1 MQKKSLLA
9 MLLALTLLLSGCT
22 LIQKDPEV
30 DAATEILRLG
40 DQVVTKGEIQKDVNY
55 QLQYM
60 SYLYSMY
67 GYSYDATSPDNI
79 AEVQNSVISEFKKQ
93 LVTDA
98 KIREMGLDQL
108 TADDEAKIQSDAEK
122 AFQDNLDYIISDN
135 EDLAD
140 LSDEEKNEKAK
151 AQLAETGYTMDSA
164 LEHAREDLL
173 NDKLRQE
180 IIKDVAVTDEEIQ
193 ADFDSK
199 VASAK
204 ETYENNAGS
213 WATAA
218 NNGTTTLYYTPAGV
232 RYVKQILVKFKDED
246 QTKIDDANKKVT
258 DAQTKVTEAQSKI
271 DDAQAILDNADA
283 SEEDKTAAQGDLDAA
298 TAEKDAAQAE
308 LDAAQTEVAS
318 VTETAFANIDADAD
332 AILAQIAEG
341 ADWDTLM
348 AEKTQD
354 PGMQSGKTAER
365 GYAVSADMT
374 NFDSAFVQAAMAL
387 EKIGDVSGKTRG
399 TTYGY
404 YIIKY
409 VADAAE
415 GPIALD
421 EVKESIQSSLLST
434 KQDDT
439 YNQKVQD
446 WVTEAESQFKQDLN
460 ALK

>member
-1 MQKKSLLA
+1 MQKKTLLA
-9 MLLALTLLLSGCT
+9 LVLALTLLLSGCT
-22 LIQKDPEV
+22 LIQKDPVV

-40 DQVVTKGEIQKDVNY
+40 DDVITKGKVQEAVNN
-55 QLQYM
+55 QLNYM

-164 LEHAREDLL
+164 LKHAREDLL

-446 WVTEAESQFKQDLN
+446 WVSEAESQFKQDLN

>member
-1 MQKKSLLA
+1 M
-9 MLLALTLLLSGCT
+9 
-22 LIQKDPEV
+22 
-30 DAATEILRLG
+30 
-40 DQVVTKGEIQKDVNY
+40 
-55 QLQYM
+55 
-60 SYLYSMY
+60 
-67 GYSYDATSPDNI
+67 
-79 AEVQNSVISEFKKQ
+79 
-93 LVTDA
+93 
-98 KIREMGLDQL
+98 
-108 TADDEAKIQSDAEK
+108 
-122 AFQDNLDYIISDN
+122 
-135 EDLAD
+135 
-140 LSDEEKNEKAK
+140 
-151 AQLAETGYTMDSA
+151 
-164 LEHAREDLL
+164 
-173 NDKLRQE
+173 
-180 IIKDVAVTDEEIQ
+180 
-193 ADFDSK
+193 
-199 VASAK
+199 
-204 ETYENNAGS
+204 
-213 WATAA
+213 
-218 NNGTTTLYYTPAGV
+218 
-232 RYVKQILVKFKDED
+232 
-246 QTKIDDANKKVT
+246 
-258 DAQTKVTEAQSKI
+258 
-271 DDAQAILDNADA
+271 
-283 SEEDKTAAQGDLDAA
+283 
-298 TAEKDAAQAE
+298 
-308 LDAAQTEVAS
+308 
-318 VTETAFANIDADAD
+318 TETAFANIDADAD

-446 WVTEAESQFKQDLN
+446 WVSEAESQFKQDLN

>member
-9 MLLALTLLLSGCT
+9 LALALTLLLSGCT
-22 LIQKDPEV
+22 LIQKDPAV

-40 DQVVTKGEIQKDVNY
+40 DDVITKGKVQEAVNN
-55 QLQYM
+55 QLSYM
-60 SYLYSMY
+60 SYLYSLY
-67 GYSYDATSPDNI
+67 GYSYDATSAENI
-79 AEVQNSVISEFKKQ
+79 AEVQDAVISSFKKQ

-108 TADDEAKIQSDAEK
+108 TAEEEEKIRTDAESTY
-122 AFQDNLDYIISDN
+122 QDNLDYIISEND
-135 EDLAD
+135 DLAD
-140 LSDEEKNEKAK
+140 LSDEEKTAK
-151 AQLAETGYTMDSA
+151 ATAMLADTGYTMDDA
-164 LEHAREDLL
+164 LENAREELL
-173 NDKLRQE
+173 SDKLRTE

-193 ADFDSK
+193 TEYDSK

-232 RYVKQILVKFKDED
+232 RFVKQILVKYSDED
-246 QTKIDDANKKVT
+246 QAKIDAAN
-258 DAQTKVTEAQSKI
+258 TKVTEAQGRVTEAQSKV
-271 DDAQAILDNADA
+271 DEAQAILDNAEA
-283 SEEDKTAAQGDLDAA
+283 SKEDKTAAQADLDAA

-308 LDAAQTEVAS
+308 VTAAQAEVTAATDAAFE
-318 VTETAFANIDADAD
+318 NIDAEAD

-374 NFDSAFVQAAMAL
+374 NFDSAFVEAAMAL
-387 EKIGDVSGKTRG
+387 ENIGDVSGKTRG

-409 VADAAE
+409 VSDATE
-415 GPIALD
+415 GPIALE

-439 YNQKVQD
+439 YTQTVQD
-446 WVTEAESQFKQDLN
+446 WVSNAESQFKVDLN